1 MTRVRGICM
10 AVCIC
15 VCFWT
20 VHAFAAGYDLP
31 VSGKARV
38 NYVQGSVSRVVED
51 ARTALVI
58 GDLLAA
64 PATVVVGENSRL
76 ELVAADG
83 SVLRFAPGTTFTL
96 TSADAEPAV
105 SRDIQ
110 VDVAMGDC
118 WAKVQKLLGAQ
129 SSFEV
134 NSPTAVAGVAGTV
147 YRLRVEPSELSKYYV
162 YDGKIAVSYSP
173 VSPPAGS
180 GPVTKPTRVAGPQRV
195 AGPHRVSVAQWMVVV
210 AKGYRFDISPRG
222 EYLDPEPFDMQKD
235 RKDPWVRWNL
245 ARDNALTF

>member
-1 MTRVRGICM
+1 M
-10 AVCIC
+10 ALCIC
-15 VCFWT
+15 ACFWT
-20 VHAFAAGYDLP
+20 VHAFAGGYDLP
-31 VSGKARV
+31 VTGKARV
-38 NYVQGSVSRVVED
+38 SYVQGHVSRVVEKT
-51 ARTALVI
+51 RTELAVGDILV
-58 GDLLAA
+58 A
-64 PATVVVGENSRL
+64 PAGVVVGEDARL
-76 ELVAADG
+76 ELIAADG

-96 TSADAEPAV
+96 TRADAEPAV

-118 WAKVQKLLGAQ
+118 WAKVQKLLGTQ

-147 YRLRVEPSELSKYYV
+147 YRLRVEPSEVSKYYV

-210 AKGYRFDISPRG
+210 AKGYRFNISPQG
-222 EYLDPEPFDMQKD
+222 QYQDPEPFDMQKD
-235 RKDPWVRWNL
+235 RKDPWVAWNL
-245 ARDNALTF
+245 ERDNALNF